1 MTDCHS
7 KLFILQMSVIH
18 GCRDFA
24 IFVGIQYTYVSH
36 KFFIHPP
43 ILLCF
48 SSTHLLCFPLEKFW
62 NFVVCYPPFRLFLCV
77 LPYRHLVSYYLVIVA
92 CGENPEYLAAPD
104 QLRSHT
110 RAGRLQFR
118 QLYLIDWVI
127 RGRIGIGIGFNPL
140 RLEVFRVS
148 MRC

>member
-1 MTDCHS
+1 MVAEIS
-7 KLFILQMSVIH
+7 QF
-18 GCRDFA
+18 
-24 IFVGIQYTYVSH
+24 
-36 KFFIHPP
+36 
-43 ILLCF
+43 LLGSNIPTCLTSFSFTCPF
-48 SSTHLLCFPLEKFW
+48 SSVSVPHTSFASPPGKVLEF
-62 NFVVCYPPFRLFLCV
+62 CCTLPPFSSFLCV

-140 RLEVFRVS
+140 QLEVFRVS